1 MAHVDSSKGDL
12 DGSSGPLYGP
22 EATEETA
29 RASGSRVAKKIVH
42 GDAIYPKGTYEKW
55 ANPVDSRGN
64 ILTNT
69 AHEYMECSNKG
80 ICNRGRGVCECF
92 DGYEGSACQRA
103 SCPSIDVATGV
114 YVSACMKYN
123 VKICHHFPLCVCIVF
138 CRSVQW

>member
-22 EATEETA
+22 EAAEETVVS
-29 RASGSRVAKKIVH
+29 SGSRVAKKIVH
-42 GDAIYPKGTYEKW
+42 GDAIYPKGTYEKL
-55 ANPVDSRGN
+55 ANPVDSHGN

-80 ICNRGRGVCECF
+80 VCDRVMGVCECF

-103 SCPSIDVATGV
+103 SCPVRNGETGIHIRM
-114 YVSACMKYN
+114 Y
-123 VKICHHFPLCVCIVF
+123 
-138 CRSVQW
+138 